1 MTARRSNQSILREI
15 NPEYSLEGL
24 MMKLKLQNFD
34 HLMQRA
40 NSLKMNLIL
49 GNIESKRRKGWQ
61 RTRWLDGISESME
74 MNLSKFQEIVKDGK
88 SLACYS
94 SWGHKESDMS

>member
-61 RTRWLDGISESME
+61 RIRWLDSITNSMD
-74 MNLSKFQEIVKDGK
+74 MSLSKFWEVVKDNEAWYALCPWGGK
-88 SLACYS
+88 EL
-94 SWGHKESDMS
+94 DTT